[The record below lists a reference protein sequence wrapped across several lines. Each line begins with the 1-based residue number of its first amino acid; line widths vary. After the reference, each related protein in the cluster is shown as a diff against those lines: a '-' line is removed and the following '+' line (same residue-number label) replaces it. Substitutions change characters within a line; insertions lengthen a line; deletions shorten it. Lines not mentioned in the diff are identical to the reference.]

1 MYKIT
6 IEKQVENP
14 NYKEQI
20 ETFNKFGRNDQC
32 ESNAPSPFWQQ
43 VILTTEL
50 TQEEW
55 EAVKKSII
63 SVK

>member
-6 IEKQVENP
+6 IEKQVDNP

-20 ETFNKFGRNDQC
+20 ETFNKFGRYNQY
-32 ESNAPSPFWQQ
+32 ESQI
-43 VILTTEL
+43 ILTTEL

>member
-20 ETFNKFGRNDQC
+20 ETFNKFGRYNQY
-32 ESNAPSPFWQQ
+32 ESNAPLPFLQQ
-43 VILTTEL
+43 TILTTEL